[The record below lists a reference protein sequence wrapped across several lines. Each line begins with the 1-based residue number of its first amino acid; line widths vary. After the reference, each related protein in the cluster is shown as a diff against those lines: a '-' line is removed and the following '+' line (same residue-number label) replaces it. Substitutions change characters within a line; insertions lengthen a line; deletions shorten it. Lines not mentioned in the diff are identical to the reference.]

1 MNTQKTN
8 TVLLVEDDEFLQ
20 RMYASKLQSD
30 DLEVITASDGEKAL
44 EIMKEKEID
53 LVILDILMPKKDGF
67 QVLIEIRSDPKTKKI
82 PVIMLTNL
90 GETEEI
96 KEAKKLGANE
106 YIIKAH
112 MMPSEVLE
120 VVHKYV

>member
-67 QVLIEIRSDPKTKKI
+67 QVLIEIRSDPKNKKI